1 MKKIIAFIK
10 ALFAKK
16 EEVHVGK
23 YAEIKKELIE
33 EKKVAVKAKKEVA
46 QEVPAAPKKKKKKK
60 KTNESK

>member
-33 EKKVAVKAKKEVA
+33 E
-46 QEVPAAPKKKKKKK
+46 
-60 KTNESK
+60 